1 MFIIIYFT
9 LIAIAVSLVNINN
22 LAWKRVII
30 LSILP
35 PFLYV
40 AYHMLL
46 ELLMFPFSNSNDVM
60 SLGEALGFFFMVY
73 LLLLPVFLLTS
84 FGVVLVSKKFN
95 LIPFNLAI
103 FGAILGMVL
112 LSLYLFTLKFWGI
125 AFITGFWSVILCCM
139 ICQECKRNR

>member
-22 LAWKRVII
+22 LAWKRVMI
-30 LSILP
+30 LSLLP

-46 ELLMFPFSNSNDVM
+46 ELLMLPFLSVNKGV
-60 SLGEALGFFFMVY
+60 SLGDALGSFFMVY
-73 LLLLPVFLLTS
+73 LLLLPVLLLTS
-84 FGVVLVSKKFN
+84 FGVVLVGKKFN

-112 LSLYLFTLKFWGI
+112 LSLYLFTFIFWDI
-125 AFITGFWSVILCCM
+125 ALITGFWSVILCCM
-139 ICQECKRNR
+139 ICQE